1 MRMTSRTLR
10 AAISRAR
17 WRPRASRPS
26 PRPSSR
32 ICSFYEYM
40 EMRRRPALAGIAAII
55 ESVDEKARLVVLLD
69 IMGRKVRTRVGR
81 AQVSRD
87 L

>member
-1 MRMTSRTLR
+1 
-10 AAISRAR
+10 
-17 WRPRASRPS
+17 
-26 PRPSSR
+26 
-32 ICSFYEYM
+32 M
-40 EMRRRPALAGIAAII
+40 EMRRRPALADIAAII
-55 ESVDEKARLVVLLD
+55 ESVDGKARLVVLLD